1 MNNYFRV
8 LVQEKKYLSV
18 SFVDVPNKYEIANF
32 FYSLSYSSI
41 VLLAVCRNCEVASA
55 MWSVKIERPIIISL
69 NYHYNM
75 Q

>member
-18 SFVDVPNKYEIANF
+18 SLVDVPNKYEITYNF

-41 VLLAVCRNCEVASA
+41 VLLAVCENCEVAFA
-55 MWSVKIERPIIISL
+55 M
-69 NYHYNM
+69 
-75 Q
+75 